1 MLKKLKKNVSNIAEG
16 GLAVLIVLAI
26 VVLAFGLSWIVTCGI
41 IKLITLCFGWTFSWG
56 IATGIWFV
64 MMLLKKVFN
73 VTVTNHNH
81 NHNTRW

>member
-1 MLKKLKKNVSNIAEG
+1 MLKKLKKNVSNIADG
-16 GLAVLIVLAI
+16 GLAVLVVLAI
-26 VVLAFGLSWIVTCGI
+26 VILAFGISWIVTCGI

-73 VTVTNHNH
+73 VTVTNHSH
-81 NHNTRW
+81 NNTRW

>member
-16 GLAVLIVLAI
+16 SIAVLLVLAI
-26 VVLAFGLSWIVTCGI
+26 VVIAFGLSWIITCGI